1 MERKEI
7 GCIALFSSLL
17 FSSSSWSSISSCSAN
32 DYVGDIPDAESQH
45 TKNQTDRKRKAPKT
59 SQAHQ
64 AKVRT
69 VMAVGQVS
77 VSRRVSTSVLMVL
90 FLVVRN
96 NSRNWWLENVYSFRQ
111 PILGNDDSLL
121 GIRILMH
128 WIRRHYQ
135 LRYRIGMRSSD
146 NTITNSY
153 LSRSGSPLPS
163 VGWRFKKRQ

>member
-1 MERKEI
+1 MAAVERNRHPTMKHQIVCPCWKEN
-7 GCIALFSSLL
+7 GEERNRMHCPLLFSSLL
-17 FSSSSWSSISSCSAN
+17 IIVMIIHLLVFCQWLRQWYPRCWIATYQKS
-32 DYVGDIPDAESQH
+32 
-45 TKNQTDRKRKAPKT
+45 DRSETQGTKT

-111 PILGNDDSLL
+111 PILGNDNSLP
-121 GIRILMH
+121 GIRI
-128 WIRRHYQ
+128 
-135 LRYRIGMRSSD
+135 
-146 NTITNSY
+146 
-153 LSRSGSPLPS
+153 
-163 VGWRFKKRQ
+163 